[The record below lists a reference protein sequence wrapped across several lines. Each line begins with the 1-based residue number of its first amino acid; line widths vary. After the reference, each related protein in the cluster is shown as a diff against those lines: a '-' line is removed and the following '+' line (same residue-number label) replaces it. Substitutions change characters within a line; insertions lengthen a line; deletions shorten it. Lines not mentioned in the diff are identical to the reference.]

1 MTDIER
7 LARDLRT
14 LAQYIES
21 VETGDT
27 PYYLQDE
34 VAVLGLRA
42 HAIADRAEVLSKE
55 AS

>member
-7 LARDLRT
+7 LAKDLRT

-21 VETGDT
+21 VEMGDT
-27 PYYLQDE
+27 PYYLQDDI
-34 VAVLGLRA
+34 AVLGIRA
-42 HAIADRAEVLSKE
+42 HAIADRAEMLSKG